1 MSETIAITVRRGMAA
16 ASPNL
21 LTPEEAAAIA
31 RCSIKT
37 VRRAYAT
44 GALTAYRRRGSR
56 AVLLDNQDV
65 LAWAQGQILQ
75 PTAPN
80 TRPIEF
86 VPGRPATRK
95 PARRVDQ
102 EDAPLSSAVSCAS
115 ISPQTRCAAGGS
127 KTDRFAR

>member
-1 MSETIAITVRRGMAA
+1 MAA
-16 ASPNL
+16 TSPIL

-44 GALTAYRRRGSR
+44 GALPAYRRRGSR

-80 TRPIEF
+80 TRPIESE
-86 VPGRPATRK
+86 PGRPATRK
-95 PARRVDQ
+95 PARRVDHEVRTPKLGSQ
-102 EDAPLSSAVSCAS
+102 LRFDLSAEGLRDRRS
-115 ISPQTRCAAGGS
+115 S
-127 KTDRFAR
+127 KTEPLR

>member
-1 MSETIAITVRRGMAA
+1 MA
-16 ASPNL
+16 ASPTL

-44 GALTAYRRRGSR
+44 GALPAYRRRGSR

-80 TRPIEF
+80 SRPDESAA
-86 VPGRPATRK
+86 GRPATRK
-95 PARRVDQ
+95 GARGVDH
-102 EDAPLSSAVSCAS
+102 EARAPTLGSQLRFDLSAEGLRDRRTSKEPLQSE
-115 ISPQTRCAAGGS
+115 GS
-127 KTDRFAR
+127 SHG